1 MLLGYIVEAVK
12 NRDIA
17 EQYLIAVFN
26 DVQNE
31 LDEFTKPGVNAF
43 CRLQLMA
50 RKKLIDFFGSST
62 EPVSEEK
69 SNNKY
74 TAKMNREQQI
84 VFCGVHWQGKTIAR
98 LATELNKPDEA
109 IRKILKECFTI
120 IRSSSK

>member
-1 MLLGYIVEAVK
+1 MGYIVEAVK

-17 EQYLIAVFN
+17 EQHLIAVFN

-31 LDEFTKPGVNAF
+31 LDEFAKPGVNVF

-50 RKKLIDFFGSST
+50 RKKLVSFFESSA
-62 EPVSEEK
+62 EPAPPKK

-74 TAKMNREQQI
+74 IAQMNREQQI
-84 VFCGVHWQGKTIAR
+84 VFYGVHLQGKTITR